1 MKPRRKVAKDFLREA
16 TLTDFWDVVREAKIT
31 KADQRVLDA
40 RFIEG
45 KTIVEISMEYGYS
58 IEKVNKII
66 STLSYILLEKSEQ
79 LQKLNFD
86 MF

>member
-31 KADQRVLDA
+31 KSDQRVLDA

-45 KTIVEISMEYGYS
+45 KTIVEISMEHGCS

-66 STLSYILLEKSEQ
+66 STAYDRIYKLLK
-79 LQKLNFD
+79 
-86 MF
+86 

>member
-16 TLTDFWDVVREAKIT
+16 TLTDFWDVVREAKLT
-31 KADQRVLDA
+31 TADCRVLDA
-40 RFIEG
+40 RFIDG

-66 STLSYILLEKSEQ
+66 STAYDRIYKLLQ
-79 LQKLNFD
+79 
-86 MF
+86 

>member
-1 MKPRRKVAKDFLREA
+1 MQPRRTVAKDFLREA
-16 TLTDFWDVVREAKIT
+16 TPPDPSDVVREAKIT

-40 RFIEG
+40 RFVEG

-66 STLSYILLEKSEQ
+66 STAYDRIYKLLQ
-79 LQKLNFD
+79 
-86 MF
+86 

>member
-31 KADQRVLDA
+31 KVDQRVLDA
-40 RFIEG
+40 RFIDG

-66 STLSYILLEKSEQ
+66 STAYDRIYGLLMK
-79 LQKLNFD
+79 
-86 MF
+86 

>member
-16 TLTDFWDVVREAKIT
+16 TLTDFWDAVREAKIT

-40 RFIEG
+40 RFVEG

-66 STLSYILLEKSEQ
+66 STAYDRIYKLLQ
-79 LQKLNFD
+79 
-86 MF
+86 